1 MNCANL
7 YRYCGKVYAK
17 TADAFFAEYPESED
31 DTRADDGVD
40 DAFIDPDDFCDH
52 SSEAGG
58 VF

>member
-1 MNCANL
+1 MS
-7 YRYCGKVYAK
+7 RGYCGSGGTCVDRVWLRVRKIVNV
-17 TADAFFAEYPESED
+17 